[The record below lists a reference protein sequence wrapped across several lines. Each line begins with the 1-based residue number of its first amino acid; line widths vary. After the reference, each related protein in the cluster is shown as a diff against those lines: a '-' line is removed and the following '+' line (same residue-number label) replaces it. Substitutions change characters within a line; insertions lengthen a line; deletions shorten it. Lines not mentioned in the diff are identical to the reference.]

1 MKKNIIVVF
10 LLMTS
15 VAFSQTKIDQE
26 RMDRDIEIAENALGT
41 IIKQKFD
48 KRNMWVEVKAT
59 YTPGFGVTM
68 RLPQDNNSWSYNY
81 SYNKVYNVSTSDGR
95 TVIAPTPAVG
105 LNGGNVIVY
114 NKGEGDSHSGNEKPR
129 KTEKDQVKTE
139 KEIAQL
145 KDKGQKSADSARAMY
160 YGKMIDAALEFI
172 ADYGDLLSQL
182 PAEEK
187 ILITNRGEGGRFYYD
202 YNSKQKRM
210 LVTVEGTKGD
220 IVQYRQGKLTRDQMM
235 GKIKIVNTESTNEV
249 ETDLELLSSI
259 LSRLY
264 RSDLSKTFYTEDNIY
279 YERLKNFGVIYY
291 MSAYSSNEQYR
302 TMPRDRSEDNTK
314 DDKGKLWSMPTQRL
328 EGLTQ
333 EQRDKKVVELYPIFE
348 KDLKDNIVEYAQ
360 TVKSLKDDEMFVFN
374 VQITKCIGCNIPS
387 TLELSLKNAMVRKL
401 AAGQATKADV
411 VAAINVKKGPNQ

>member
-1 MKKNIIVVF
+1 MKTSIIVV
-10 LLMTS
+10 LLLS
-15 VAFSQTKIDQE
+15 VSVVFAQTKIDQE
-26 RMDRDIEIAENALGT
+26 RMDRDIEIAENALAT
-41 IIKQKFD
+41 LIKQKFD
-48 KRNMWVEVKAT
+48 KRNMWLEVKAS
-59 YTPGFGVTM
+59 YTPGYGVTM
-68 RLPQDNNSWSYNY
+68 RLPDNNNWAFEYDL
-81 SYNKVYNVSTSDGR
+81 KGR
-95 TVIAPTPAVG
+95 ANQWMVAPKAVG
-105 LNGGNVIVY
+105 GNGVIVY
-114 NKGEGDSHSGNEKPR
+114 SRENDDMKAAKNEKDR
-129 KTEKDQVKTE
+129 DKDRDRDVE
-139 KEIAQL
+139 RS
-145 KDKGQKSADSARAMY
+145 QKSLDSARAMY
-160 YGKMIDAALEFI
+160 YGKLIDASIEFI
-172 ADYGDLLSQL
+172 TDYGDLLSQL
-182 PAEEK
+182 PPEEK

-202 YNSKQKRM
+202 YSKSQKRM

-220 IVQYRQGKLTRDQMM
+220 IVQYKQGKLTRDQIM

-264 RSDLSKTFYTEDNIY
+264 RSDLSKTFYTEENIY

-302 TMPRDRSEDNTK
+302 KLDRSTENSAK
-314 DDKGKLWSMPTQRL
+314 DEGKIWSMPTQRL

-333 EQRDKKVVELYPIFE
+333 AQRDKKVIELYPQFE

-374 VQITKCIGCNIPS
+374 VTITKCLGCNIPS
-387 TLELSLKNAMVRKL
+387 SLELSVKNSLVRKL